1 MNDEKIKL
9 DKLRNSAL
17 HIGKEEIIAKRKEAN
32 KIENEQDT
40 EKLFEEIN
48 LRLQNY
54 LKMDNVSFLFGTG
67 SSMPLGGKS
76 IDSIP
81 LSIEKNLF
89 QKVNEKSKMAQ
100 MFYFAIGVL
109 SKDKELIQNAKDE
122 VKFENYTKQRR
133 RQIEGLLAPGSEDK
147 IEHKI
152 NLEHLLGYLY
162 KIKSIELSDNS
173 HISIDNFEISGTEGT
188 DGTLVDKLIEFLKIE
203 LFGLCNIPKEDFVR
217 KGNDENLYRKE
228 HKKDEE
234 IEIKDYYYYHK
245 ELLKRILS
253 RPLNLKRAKIFTTN
267 YDLVIEK
274 AMDELGIM
282 YIDGFV
288 GFHRR
293 TLRPESYNYDLYYPT
308 ATTEGKVHRLEKVI
322 HFYKLHGSLSW
333 VEKKKDSVNI
343 YGIEERNIEILGDKE
358 KGRVMIYPTPL
369 KKRFALDFP
378 YSEMFRHFA
387 SAITQPQ
394 AVLITIGYSF
404 GDEHI
409 NDIIYQALSISSFTL
424 IVVNKSLS
432 PEIERLI
439 NINDPRIIVLTGNYL
454 GDFRNFS
461 TEILPYFHETKIE
474 ENIARTMNIL
484 YKKEVG
490 EKKDNESR

>member
-1 MNDEKIKL
+1 MNDQKTKL
-9 DKLRNSAL
+9 DKLEKSAL
-17 HIGKEEIIAKRKEAN
+17 YIGKEEIIAKRKI
-32 KIENEQDT
+32 KDKQDA
-40 EKLFEEIN
+40 ERLFEEIN

-67 SSMPLGGKS
+67 SSIPLGAKS
-76 IDSIP
+76 ISSIP
-81 LSIEKNLF
+81 LSIEKNLL
-89 QKVNEKSKMAQ
+89 QKANEKPKMAQ

-109 SKDKELIQNAKDE
+109 SEDKELMQNAKDE
-122 VKFENYTKQRR
+122 VRFQNYTKQRR
-133 RQIEGLLAPGSEDK
+133 KEIDKLLMADSEDK

-162 KIKSIELSDNS
+162 KIKSIELSSDS

-188 DGTLVDKLIEFLKIE
+188 DETLVDALIEFLKME
-203 LFGLCNIPKEDFVR
+203 LFDLCNIPKEDFVR
-217 KGNDENLYRKE
+217 KEE
-228 HKKDEE
+228 DEE
-234 IEIKDYYYYHK
+234 VETEDCYYYHK

-274 AMDELGIM
+274 AMDELGVM

-308 ATTEGKVHRLEKVI
+308 TTTEGKVHRLEKVI

-343 YGIEERNIEILGDKE
+343 YGIEERNIETIENEE
-358 KGRVMIYPTPL
+358 KGGVMIYPTPL
-369 KKRFALDFP
+369 KKRFTLDFP
-378 YSEMFRHFA
+378 YSEMFRHLS

-394 AVLITIGYSF
+394 SVLITIGYSF

-424 IVVNKSLS
+424 IVINRCLS
-432 PEIERLI
+432 PEIKKLI
-439 NINDPRIIVLTGNYL
+439 KIADPRIIVLTGNYL

-461 TEILPYFHETKIE
+461 TEVLPYFHEAKVE
-474 ENIARTMNIL
+474 EDIARTMNIL
-484 YKKEVG
+484 YKKDVG
-490 EKKDNESR
+490 EKNNEH

>member
-1 MNDEKIKL
+1 MNGQKIKL
-9 DKLRNSAL
+9 DKLEKSAL
-17 HIGKEEIIAKRKEAN
+17 YIGKEEIIAKRR
-32 KIENEQDT
+32 IEDKQDA
-40 EKLFEEIN
+40 EKLFGEIN

-67 SSMPLGGKS
+67 SSIPLGAKS
-76 IDSIP
+76 ISSIP
-81 LSIEKNLF
+81 LSIEKNLL
-89 QKVNEKSKMAQ
+89 QKVNEKPKMVQ

-109 SKDKELIQNAKDE
+109 SEDKELMQKAKDE
-122 VKFENYTKQRR
+122 VKFQNYTKQRR
-133 RQIEGLLAPGSEDK
+133 KEIDKLLMADSEDK

-162 KIKSIELSDNS
+162 KIKSIELSDDS
-173 HISIDNFEISGTEGT
+173 HISIDNFEIGGTEGT
-188 DGTLVDKLIEFLKIE
+188 DGTLVDALIEFLKME
-203 LFGLCNIPKEDFVR
+203 LFDLCNIPKEDFVR
-217 KGNDENLYRKE
+217 KEE
-228 HKKDEE
+228 DEE
-234 IEIKDYYYYHK
+234 METEDCYYYHK

-274 AMDELGIM
+274 AMDELGVM

-308 ATTEGKVHRLEKVI
+308 TTTEGKVHRLEKVI

-343 YGIEERNIEILGDKE
+343 YGIEERNTETIENAE
-358 KGRVMIYPTPL
+358 KGGVMIYPTPL
-369 KKRFALDFP
+369 KKRFTLDFP
-378 YSEMFRHFA
+378 YSEMFRHLS

-394 AVLITIGYSF
+394 SVLITIGYSF
-404 GDEHI
+404 GDEHV

-424 IVVNKSLS
+424 IVVNRSLS
-432 PEIERLI
+432 PEIKKLI
-439 NINDPRIIVLTGNYL
+439 KIADPRIIVLTGNYL

-461 TEILPYFHETKIE
+461 TEVLPYFHEAKVE
-474 ENIARTMNIL
+474 EDIARTMNIL
-484 YKKEVG
+484 YKKDVG
-490 EKKDNESR
+490 EKNDEP

>member
-1 MNDEKIKL
+1 MNGEKTKL
-9 DKLRNSAL
+9 DKLKDSKDSAL
-17 HIGKEEIIAKRKEAN
+17 YIGKEEIIVKRKI
-32 KIENEQDT
+32 KDKQDA

-67 SSMPLGGKS
+67 SSMPLGAES
-76 IDSIP
+76 IGSMP
-81 LSIEKNLF
+81 LSIEKNLL
-89 QKVNEKSKMAQ
+89 QKVNKKRKMAQ
-100 MFYFAIGVL
+100 MFYFTIGML
-109 SKDKELIQNAKDE
+109 SKDKELIQNARDE
-122 VKFENYTKQRR
+122 VKFEDYAKRR
-133 RQIEGLLAPGSEDK
+133 REQIERLLEAGSGGEIK
-147 IEHKI
+147 HKI

-162 KIKSIELSDNS
+162 KIKSIKLNNDSS
-173 HISIDNFEISGTEGT
+173 ISIDNFKISGTEDT
-188 DGTLVDKLIEFLKIE
+188 DGTLIDKLIKFLKTE
-203 LFGLCNIPKEDFVR
+203 LFNLCNIPREDFVR
-217 KGNDENLYRKE
+217 KEKDENLYKKE
-228 HKKDEE
+228 HKENEE

-308 ATTEGKVHRLEKVI
+308 TTTEGKVHRLEKVI

-333 VEKKKDSVNI
+333 IEKKKDSVNI
-343 YGIEERNIEILGDKE
+343 YGIEERNIETLEDKE
-358 KGRVMIYPTPL
+358 KGRVMVYPTPL

-394 AVLITIGYSF
+394 SVLITIGYSF

-432 PEIERLI
+432 SEIERLI
-439 NINDPRIIVLTGNYL
+439 NIDDPRIIVLTGNYL
-454 GDFRNFS
+454 GNFRNFS
-461 TEILPYFHETKIE
+461 TEVLPYFHETKIE

-484 YKKEVG
+484 YKKDVG
-490 EKKDNESR
+490 EKNNEP

>member
-1 MNDEKIKL
+1 MNGEKTKL
-9 DKLRNSAL
+9 DKLKKSAL
-17 HIGKEEIIAKRKEAN
+17 YIGKEETIAKRREAE
-32 KIENEQDT
+32 KIEKEQDA
-40 EKLFEEIN
+40 ERLFEEIN

-67 SSMPLGGKS
+67 SSMPLGAKS
-76 IDSIP
+76 IGSIP
-81 LSIEKNLF
+81 LSIEKSLL
-89 QKVNEKSKMAQ
+89 QKVNENPKMAQ
-100 MFYFAIGVL
+100 MFYFAIGML
-109 SKDKELIQNAKDE
+109 SKDKELIQNAREE
-122 VKFENYTKQRR
+122 VKFEDYTKRR
-133 RQIEGLLAPGSEDK
+133 REQIEELLETALGNE

-162 KIKSIELSDNS
+162 KIKSIELANDS
-173 HISIDNFEISGTEGT
+173 HISIDNFEISSTEGT
-188 DGTLVDKLIEFLKIE
+188 NGTSVDKLIGFLKIE
-203 LFGLCNIPKEDFVR
+203 LFNLCNIPKEDFIK
-217 KGNDENLYRKE
+217 KGKDDNLYRKE
-228 HKKDEE
+228 YKEDEE
-234 IEIKDYYYYHK
+234 TEIKDYYYYHK

-267 YDLVIEK
+267 YDLAIEK

-288 GFHRR
+288 GFHKR
-293 TLRPESYNYDLYYPT
+293 TLRPESYSYDLYYPT
-308 ATTEGKVHRLEKVI
+308 TTTEGKVHRLEKVI

-343 YGIEERNIEILGDKE
+343 YGIEERNIEILGNKE
-358 KGRVMIYPTPL
+358 RGKVMVYPTPL
-369 KKRFALDFP
+369 KKRLALDFP
-378 YSEMFRHFA
+378 YSEIFRHFA
-387 SAITQPQ
+387 STITQPQ
-394 AVLITIGYSF
+394 SVLITIGYSF

-432 PEIERLI
+432 PEIGRLI

-461 TEILPYFHETKIE
+461 TEVLPYFHETKIE

-484 YKKEVG
+484 YKKDVG
-490 EKKDNESR
+490 EKKDNEF

>member
-1 MNDEKIKL
+1 MNGEKTKL
-9 DKLRNSAL
+9 DKLKDSKDSAL
-17 HIGKEEIIAKRKEAN
+17 YIGKEEIIVKRKI
-32 KIENEQDT
+32 KGKQDA

-54 LKMDNVSFLFGTG
+54 LKMNNVSFLFGTG
-67 SSMPLGGKS
+67 SSMPLGAKS
-76 IDSIP
+76 IASIP
-81 LSIEKNLF
+81 LNIEKNLL
-89 QKVNEKSKMAQ
+89 QKVNEKRKMVQ
-100 MFYFAIGVL
+100 IFYFAIGML
-109 SKDKELIQNAKDE
+109 SKDKELMQNAKDE
-122 VKFENYTKQRR
+122 AKFEDYTKQRR
-133 RQIEGLLAPGSEDK
+133 KQIEKLLVTDSEDK

-162 KIKSIELSDNS
+162 KIKSIKLSDDS
-173 HISIDNFEISGTEGT
+173 HISIDNFEISDTEGT
-188 DGTLVDKLIEFLKIE
+188 DGTLVDKLIEFLKME
-203 LFGLCNIPKEDFVR
+203 LFDLCNIPKEDFV
-217 KGNDENLYRKE
+217 GKE
-228 HKKDEE
+228 EDEE
-234 IEIKDYYYYHK
+234 IETKDYYYYHK

-274 AMDELGIM
+274 AMDELGVM

-308 ATTEGKVHRLEKVI
+308 TTTEGKVHRLEKVI

-333 VEKKKDSVNI
+333 VEKKKDSINI
-343 YGIEERNIEILGDKE
+343 YGIEEKNTETIENEE
-358 KGRVMIYPTPL
+358 KGGVMIYPTPL

-387 SAITQPQ
+387 SAIIYPQ
-394 AVLITIGYSF
+394 SVLIAIGYSF

-409 NDIIYQALSISSFTL
+409 NNIIYQALSISSFTL

-432 PEIERLI
+432 LEIKKLI
-439 NINDPRIIVLTGNYL
+439 KIGDPRIIVLTGNYL

-461 TEILPYFHETKIE
+461 TEVLPYFHEAKVE
-474 ENIARTMNIL
+474 EDIARTMNIL
-484 YKKEVG
+484 YKKEAG
-490 EKKDNESR
+490 EKQ

>member
-1 MNDEKIKL
+1 MNDQKTKL
-9 DKLRNSAL
+9 DKLQKSAL
-17 HIGKEEIIAKRKEAN
+17 YIGKEEIIAKRK
-32 KIENEQDT
+32 IENKQDA
-40 EKLFEEIN
+40 ERLFEEIN

-67 SSMPLGGKS
+67 SSIPLGAKS
-76 IDSIP
+76 ISSIP
-81 LSIEKNLF
+81 LSIEKNLL
-89 QKVNEKSKMAQ
+89 QKVNEKPKMAQ

-109 SKDKELIQNAKDE
+109 SKDKELMQNAKDE
-122 VKFENYTKQRR
+122 VKFQNYTKQRR
-133 RQIEGLLAPGSEDK
+133 EKIDKLLMADSEDK
-147 IEHKI
+147 IEHQI

-162 KIKSIELSDNS
+162 KIKSIELSDDS
-173 HISIDNFEISGTEGT
+173 HISIDNFEIGGTEGT
-188 DGTLVDKLIEFLKIE
+188 DETLVDALIEFLKME
-203 LFGLCNIPKEDFVR
+203 LFDLCNIPKEDFVR
-217 KGNDENLYRKE
+217 KEE
-228 HKKDEE
+228 DEE
-234 IEIKDYYYYHK
+234 METEDCYYYHK

-274 AMDELGIM
+274 AMDELGVV

-308 ATTEGKVHRLEKVI
+308 TTTEGKVHRLEKVI

-343 YGIEERNIEILGDKE
+343 YGIEERNTETIKNEE
-358 KGRVMIYPTPL
+358 KGGVMIYPTPL

-378 YSEMFRHFA
+378 YSEMFRHLS

-394 AVLITIGYSF
+394 SVLITIGYSF

-424 IVVNKSLS
+424 IVVNKSLN
-432 PEIERLI
+432 PEIKKLI
-439 NINDPRIIVLTGNYL
+439 KIADPRMIVLTGDYL

-461 TEILPYFHETKIE
+461 TEVLPYFHEAKVE
-474 ENIARTMNIL
+474 EDIARTLNIL
-484 YKKEVG
+484 YKNDVG
-490 EKKDNESR
+490 EKNNEQ